1 MEDRKE
7 IGDMT
12 MEELQKEV
20 GALRCENSYLRM
32 IKEEYDRVS
41 VAISAIGMLYESVKK
56 K

>member
-1 MEDRKE
+1 
-7 IGDMT
+7 
-12 MEELQKEV
+12 MEERKEV

-41 VAISAIGMLYESVKK
+41 VVISAIGMLYESVKK